1 MPDTTLSELNSLLGN
16 PRHTAPVWWPVRLAR
31 RIKLPPII
39 AGILAFVVLLT
50 LYGLSGLIPW
60 TPEALA
66 AKGTEG
72 VGEALFYAFSLAF
85 LLTLTNVILPAAQ
98 RDLDELRPYLAL
110 DDEQILA
117 CRRTLIRH
125 PRPDLLLASVI
136 GGTFGLVHTWALGD
150 SPLILIN
157 DFSSI
162 LAVTVLSRI
171 AIWVLMFQLGFLL
184 VANSHF
190 FQRLGASYL
199 HIDLYNPHKLYAF
212 GRTALRP
219 TLFLL
224 GLQAAYPLLVLGQ
237 TALQPLS
244 FIGLGASLALVLWLF
259 FEPMHGVHRQLK
271 ATRARALADIDRRL
285 ASLWQ
290 MQGNTSVPEQSEGV
304 DEATRLL
311 DLRQHLHGAPTWPLG
326 LAGARRILIYV
337 IIPPLGWGITV
348 LTDLWLQ
355 RLASGL

>member
-1 MPDTTLSELNSLLGN
+1 MPDTRLKELDSLLGN
-16 PRHTAPVWWPVRLAR
+16 PRHTAPVWWPLRLAR
-31 RIKLPPII
+31 RVKLPPII
-39 AGILAFVVLLT
+39 AGIIAFLVLLAI
-50 LYGLSGLIPW
+50 YALSGLIPW
-60 TPEALA
+60 SPEALA

-85 LLTLTNVILPAAQ
+85 LLTLTNLILPAAQ

-110 DDEQILA
+110 DDEQIRA
-117 CRRTLIRH
+117 CRRVLVRH
-125 PRPDLLLASVI
+125 PRLDLLLASVI

-150 SPLILIN
+150 GPLILIN
-157 DFSSI
+157 DFSST

-171 AIWVLMFQLGFLL
+171 AIWILMFQLGFLL
-184 VANSHF
+184 VANSHLF
-190 FQRLGASYL
+190 SRLGADHL
-199 HIDLYNPHKLYAF
+199 RVDLYNSHKLYAF

-224 GLQAAYPLLVLGQ
+224 GLQAAYPLLMLGQ

-259 FEPMHGVHRQLK
+259 FEPMHGVHRQIR
-271 ATRARALADIDRRL
+271 ATRSLALADLDRRL
-285 ASLWQ
+285 AALWQ
-290 MQGNTSVPEQSEGV
+290 TQGNTSVPEQPEGV
-304 DEATRLL
+304 NEATRLL
-311 DLRQHLHGAPTWPLG
+311 DLRQHLHGISTWPLG
-326 LAGARRILIYV
+326 LAGARRIMIYV

-355 RLASGL
+355 RIASGL